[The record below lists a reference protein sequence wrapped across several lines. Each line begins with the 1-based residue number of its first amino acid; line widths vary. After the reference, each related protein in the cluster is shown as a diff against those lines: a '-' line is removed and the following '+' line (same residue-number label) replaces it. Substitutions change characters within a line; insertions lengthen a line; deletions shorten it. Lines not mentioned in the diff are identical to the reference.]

1 MLFLHQIMVKKINR
15 FFILIICLFGLI
27 KPAKAQKVGLVFS
40 GGGAKGLAH
49 IGVLKALEENN
60 IPVDYIVG
68 TSMGGVVGAMYAAG
82 YSPSDMEYLA
92 LSEDFQN
99 WVSGKYK
106 SDYEQFFTKM
116 PPNPS
121 FISAKLQIDTGFNIN
136 LRSNLVNDIP
146 LNFALLELFSQAST
160 NAKNNFDNLFVPYR
174 CIVADVLS
182 QKTIA
187 VKSGNLAEAVR
198 GTLTVPFVYRP
209 IKVDNKYVF
218 DGGLYDN
225 FPADVLK
232 KDFNPDFI
240 IGSNVSSKVYNEYP
254 EDDEKLI
261 NKFLLYLFLSK
272 SDSTSIGK
280 NGFYIQ
286 PDVLDYSTS
295 NFSPVKELIQK
306 GYEATMADM
315 PRIKATIL
323 RRISSET
330 LKNKRD
336 TFKSKNPPLKMQSFS
351 VTGINSNQRKY
362 VQNIFRTSKT
372 NISIKDVKEGYFKLV
387 ADDNFETVYPKI
399 NYREKAD
406 AFDFELQVKPQKNF
420 KVDFGG
426 NISSR
431 PVSNAYFGLQYN
443 FLNKNS
449 YTFSTNF
456 YSGRFYEAAQ
466 GKIRIDIPLKVPL
479 FVETDFVYNHYNY
492 FNTGQIFV
500 ENVKPVYIEQSDR
513 KAIFR
518 TGIPFSDNGKLTV
531 EAGYFNYIN
540 KYSPTETFATGDL
553 LDESVFDGFT
563 FGMGFERDL
572 LNRKQYASKGKF
584 FGISLFHYSGFEK
597 YNAGNILRNLPPS
610 ATISDRKIFRNWL
623 AFKIKKDRYINI
635 SNKLAFGYLIEA
647 TITNKPLF
655 TTFKEN
661 QLSAPAFYPLQDSR
675 TLFLAN
681 FRANTYGAFGAKSV
695 VSINKNFD
703 FRLEG
708 YVFQPYRSFIRS
720 QIQDTDLSK
729 GFKNRQ
735 YAQSAGLVYHTP
747 VGPASLHVNHYDD
760 PEKPWGVFFHIGYL
774 IYNRRVL
781 E

>member
-1 MLFLHQIMVKKINR
+1 MLFLRQIMKISKLK
-15 FFILIICLFGLI
+15 ILVLILCLSSLSSLVN
-27 KPAKAQKVGLVFS
+27 AQKVGLVFS

-106 SDYEQFFTKM
+106 SDYQQFFNKT

-121 FISAKLQIDTGFNIN
+121 FISAKLQIDTGFNIS

-160 NAKNNFDNLFVPYR
+160 NAKNDFNNLFVPFR

-187 VKSGNLAEAVR
+187 VKNGNLAEAVR

-232 KDFNPDFI
+232 SDFNPDFI
-240 IGSNVSSKVYNEYP
+240 IGSNVSSKVFNEYP
-254 EDDEKLI
+254 KDDEKLI
-261 NKFLLYLFLSK
+261 SKFLLYLFLSK

-295 NFSPVKELIQK
+295 NFKPVEELIKK
-306 GYEATMADM
+306 GYDATMADM
-315 PRIKATIL
+315 PRIKAAIK
-323 RRISSET
+323 RRVSLEE
-330 LKNKRD
+330 LKENRD
-336 TFKSKNPPLKMQSFS
+336 DFRSKNPPLKMQSFS
-351 VTGINSNQRKY
+351 VTGINNKQKKY
-362 VQNIFRTSKT
+362 IQNIFRTQKN
-372 NISIKDVKEGYFKLV
+372 NISLKDVKEGYFKLV

-420 KVDFGG
+420 KLDFGG

-449 YTFSTNF
+449 YTISTNF

-466 GKIRIDIPLKVPL
+466 GKMRIDIPLKKPIFL
-479 FVETDFVYNHYNY
+479 EADLVYNHYNY

-500 ENVKPVYIEQSDR
+500 ENVKPVYIEQLDR
-513 KAIFR
+513 RAIFR
-518 TGIPFSDNGKLTV
+518 AGIPFKDNGKLALAT
-531 EAGYFNYIN
+531 GFFNYVN

-553 LDESVFDGFT
+553 LDQSKFDGFT
-563 FGMGFERDL
+563 FSLGFERDL
-572 LNRKQYASKGKF
+572 LNRKQYASQGKLF
-584 FGISLFHYSGFEK
+584 NISLTNYHGFER
-597 YNAGNILRNLPPS
+597 YDAGNILRNFPPS
-610 ATISDRKIFRNWL
+610 ATIADKKIFRNWM
-623 AFKIKKDRYINI
+623 AFRIKKDRYINV
-635 SNKLAFGYLIEA
+635 SDKLSFGYLIEA

-655 TTFKEN
+655 STFKEN

-681 FRANTYGAFGAKSV
+681 FRANTWGAFGAKSI
-695 VSINKNFD
+695 VSFNKNLD
-703 FRLEG
+703 FRVEA

-720 QIQDTDLSK
+720 EIQNTDLSK
-729 GFKNRQ
+729 GFQNRK

-774 IYNRRVL
+774 IYNKRAL